1 MKSCKNGDEK
11 SRNNCHQCQV
21 ERGVK
26 YQKKK
31 EKKIQEKGGDILQR
45 WIQIFKIE
53 SKKNQAKKRVTKP
66 ERKKQLFK
74 LVCVDHES
82 PVDK

>member
-53 SKKNQAKKRVTKP
+53 SKKNQAKKKGHQTRTK
-66 ERKKQLFK
+66 ETVIQVGL
-74 LVCVDHES
+74 CGS
-82 PVDK
+82 